1 MMVPACEVVE
11 RAAAVEPFCFVV
23 DPRSVVEPQCGEA
36 HLLDVALFV
45 TPDAFQIALPGFV
58 SDPEV
63 LAAEE
68 EGVDPLADFG
78 WEAEEG

>member
-11 RAAAVEPFCFVV
+11 RAAAVEPFRFVV
-23 DPRSVVEPQCGEA
+23 DPQCGEA

-45 TPDAFQIALPGFV
+45 TPDEFRLALPGFV

-78 WEAEEG
+78 WEAEEGG